1 MTVVKRMTRNPITVD
16 AETTVPE
23 ARAILKREKISRLPV
38 LDKKAKL
45 VGIVTEYDLV
55 NACPSTATTLD
66 MWELSYLL
74 GKLKVEKVMT
84 KDPITITEDCTIEEA
99 ARLMADND
107 ISGLPIMRGEALVGI
122 ITESDLFR
130 LFIELFAARKKGV
143 RATVLLPE
151 KKGELAAL
159 SSAIAKEGG
168 NILSFASFLADDP
181 SESCCTFKVAGMTK
195 EKLTAVIAPLVDEIV
210 DIREH

>member
-1 MTVVKRMTRNPITVD
+1 MTVAKRMTRNPITVD
-16 AETTVPE
+16 PDTTVPE

-38 LDKKAKL
+38 LDSSGRL
-45 VGIVTEYDLV
+45 VGIVTEFDLV

-74 GKLKVEKVMT
+74 SKLKIDKVMT
-84 KDPITITEDCTIEEA
+84 KNPITIMEDAAVEEA
-99 ARLMADND
+99 ARIMADND
-107 ISGLPIMRGEALVGI
+107 ISGLPIMRGDMLVGI

-130 LFIELFAARKKGV
+130 LFIELFGARKKGI

-151 KKGELAAL
+151 KKGELATL
-159 SSAIAKEGG
+159 SSAIAKAGG
-168 NILSFASFLADDP
+168 NIISFASFLADDP
-181 SESCCTFKVAGMTK
+181 CDSCCTFKVEGMTK
-195 EKLTAVIAPLVDEIV
+195 DALAAVIAPIVDEIV

>member
-1 MTVVKRMTRNPITVD
+1 MTVEKRMTRNPITVD

-38 LDKKAKL
+38 LDKKGKL

-74 GKLKVEKVMT
+74 AKLKVDKVMT
-84 KDPITITEDCTIEEA
+84 KDPITIAEDCTIEEA
-99 ARLMADND
+99 ARLMADNN
-107 ISGLPIMRGEALVGI
+107 ISGLPILRDEALVGI

-181 SESCCTFKVAGMTK
+181 CESCCTFKVDGMTK
-195 EKLTAVIAPLVDEIV
+195 EKLTAVIAPIVDEIV

>member
-1 MTVVKRMTRNPITVD
+1 MTVSKRMTRNPITVEPD
-16 AETTVPE
+16 ATVPE

-38 LDKKAKL
+38 LDKAGKL
-45 VGIVTEYDLV
+45 VGIVTEFDLV
-55 NACPSTATTLD
+55 NACPSGATTLD

-74 GKLKVEKVMT
+74 SKLKIEKVMT
-84 KDPITITEDCTIEEA
+84 RNPITITEDSAIEEA
-99 ARLMADND
+99 ARLMADNN
-107 ISGLPIMRGEALVGI
+107 ISGLPIMRGDLLVGI

-130 LFIELFAARKKGV
+130 LFIELFGARKKGI

-151 KKGELAAL
+151 KRGELAAL
-159 SSAIAKEGG
+159 ASAIAKEGG

-181 SESCCTFKVAGMTK
+181 CDSCCTFKVEGLDK
-195 EKLTAVIAPLVDEIV
+195 DKLAAVLGPIVDEVV

>member
-1 MTVVKRMTRNPITVD
+1 MTVEKRMTRNPITVD

-38 LDKKAKL
+38 LDKKGKL

-74 GKLKVEKVMT
+74 AKLKVDKVMT
-84 KDPITITEDCTIEEA
+84 KDPITIAEDCTIEEA
-99 ARLMADND
+99 ARLMADNN
-107 ISGLPIMRGEALVGI
+107 ISGLPILRDDALVGI

-181 SESCCTFKVAGMTK
+181 CESCCTFKVDGMTK
-195 EKLTAVIAPLVDEIV
+195 EKLTAVIAPIVDEIV